1 MQIISTGGPLPAAQ
15 PLPFDPNITNSV
27 ATMKMLEG
35 TYFVASN
42 VTLLAGSKFV
52 STSGGEQMTNNAYHV
67 KTDGMYGLQ
76 FTNDVGQ
83 TFTLYIN
90 SYVGIVGQPKPAGPV
105 TIYGVLQ
112 EIIGAY
118 EFIPTQYAD
127 IISYISVTNVVS
139 NVVRPGDLQTNSYT
153 ESKLLPGETLTTC
166 VSIGDPEGGSVTLT
180 PVTAGLPDSASWS
193 NVTGGQTGTA
203 VFHFTPLAGDSGS
216 NYVVSVG
223 VTSTSGNSFNVSSTV
238 YVPTADEQQI
248 AITEFLANPTTNSS
262 APNFNP
268 LHRATDT
275 LGVATNDEYIEIA
288 NVSGTDENLY
298 GWGIYNAS
306 GVKVED
312 FSLNGPT
319 LASSN
324 AVVVYGGNPDAAPNL
339 GSVYNEN
346 ATSHALSLAT
356 NGGTI
361 ILRNQNGNIVDRVVY
376 AASDLN
382 TNGSLTR
389 FPNLNGPFVPQPWVS
404 ANLTSAGLQY
414 DGSAWNQAFKV
425 PAGVPGVGISVGN
438 GQVFFNFTANTSQAS
453 TLWGAGT
460 VTGPYSVIFGR
471 QFPTTSGAFTNPAP
485 TALQFYYI
493 STQ

>member
-1 MQIISTGGPLPAAQ
+1 
-15 PLPFDPNITNSV
+15 
-27 ATMKMLEG
+27 
-35 TYFVASN
+35 
-42 VTLLAGSKFV
+42 VT
-52 STSGGEQMTNNAYHV
+52 
-67 KTDGMYGLQ
+67 
-76 FTNDVGQ
+76 
-83 TFTLYIN
+83 
-90 SYVGIVGQPKPAGPV
+90 
-105 TIYGVLQ
+105 
-112 EIIGAY
+112 
-118 EFIPTQYAD
+118 
-127 IISYISVTNVVS
+127 

-153 ESKLLPGETLTTC
+153 ESVLRPGETLTSYI
-166 VSIGDPEGGSVTLT
+166 SIGDPEGGSVTLT
-180 PVTAGLPDSASWS
+180 PVTAGLPGSANWS
-193 NVTGGQTGTA
+193 NVTSGQTGTA
-203 VFHFTPLAGDSGS
+203 TFHFTPLAGDSGS
-216 NYVVSVG
+216 NYVASVG

-248 AITEFLANPTTNSS
+248 AITEFLANPATNSS

-268 LHRATDT
+268 LHRSTDT

-288 NVSGTDENLY
+288 NLSGTDENLY
-298 GWGIYNAS
+298 GWGIYNAN

-312 FSLNGPT
+312 FNLTGPT

-324 AVVVYGGNPDAAPNL
+324 SVVVYGGDSGEAPNL

-346 ATSHALSLAT
+346 ATSHGLSLAT
-356 NGGTI
+356 SGGTI

-376 AASDLN
+376 AAGDLN

-438 GQVFFNFTANTSQAS
+438 GQVLFNFTANISQAS
-453 TLWGAGT
+453 TLWGAST